1 MFCDKNINFIPMTQN
16 RTLNFEFQEHS
27 YSMEFP
33 NNQQYLT
40 IHNLKASL
48 LPQYDLLE
56 TMGSES
62 SYATVLADAIAHFTV
77 LSPKLIEDLNK
88 PISQLPME
96 IGVELVGVYSEIVRP
111 WYNDWLNLLFKPK
124 ETIEEKNVV
133 PDKIDKL
140 NEG

>member
-96 IGVELVGVYSEIVRP
+96 IGVELVGVYSEIV
-111 WYNDWLNLLFKPK
+111 
-124 ETIEEKNVV
+124 
-133 PDKIDKL
+133 KI
-140 NEG
+140 